1 MLDKADLR
9 RVLVVIVPIMLQGC
23 AAAGLTVVGA
33 GAGVG
38 MGTEVEQTMNGIV
51 YKTYRQPIPEVRLAS
66 LKALSRMEMKVAQ
79 DSESKEGWQIL
90 AEATGRKIDIQL
102 EKLTP
107 VTTRMRVTVDEGGFF
122 QKDAATASEIIVAT
136 TQAMTP
142 EQSTKT
148 AKNEP

>member
-1 MLDKADLR
+1 MRDKADLR
-9 RVLVVIVPIMLQGC
+9 RVLVVIVPFMLQGC

-51 YKTYRQPIPEVRLAS
+51 YKTYRQPVPEVRLAS
-66 LKALSRMEMKVAQ
+66 LKALSRMEMKVTQ

-107 VTTRMRVTVDEGGFF
+107 VATRMRITVDEGGFF
-122 QKDAATASEIIVAT
+122 QKDAATASEIVVAT
-136 TQAMTP
+136 TQAMAP